1 MGIKLKH
8 LKYFATIAEETARLS
23 TAKKLK
29 VGCVIVKDNRIL
41 SVGYNGTPSGWDNE
55 CEVMKEQHDI
65 GTTMLLTKEEVIH
78 AEANAL
84 MKICTSTESSKGAS
98 LFVTHFPCVHCAKL
112 IYQAG
117 ISEVYYI
124 NDYNATIGSGHEFLS
139 KTDIKVTHTYGSDP
153 AWLWGEGL

>member
-1 MGIKLKH
+1 VGIKLKYI
-8 LKYFATIAEETARLS
+8 KYFAKIAEETARLS
-23 TAKKLK
+23 SALKLQ

-41 SVGYNGTPSGWDNE
+41 SVGYNGTPSGWDNT
-55 CEVMKEQHDI
+55 CEHEGQ
-65 GTTMLLTKEEVIH
+65 TKPEVIH

-139 KTDIKVTHTYGSDP
+139 KTDIKVTHIFGSDP

>member
-1 MGIKLKH
+1 VGIKLKYI
-8 LKYFATIAEETARLS
+8 KYFATIAEETARLS
-23 TAKKLK
+23 SALKLK

-41 SVGYNGTPSGWDNE
+41 SVGYNGTPSGWDNT
-55 CEVMKEQHDI
+55 CEHNIHHHEL
-65 GTTMLLTKEEVIH
+65 GTTTSVTKAEVIH

-139 KTDIKVTHTYGSDP
+139 KTDIKVTHTFGSDP

>member
-1 MGIKLKH
+1 VGIKLKYH
-8 LKYFATIAEETARLS
+8 SYFATIAEETARLS

-29 VGCVIVKDNRIL
+29 VGCVIVKDDRIL

-55 CEVMKEQHDI
+55 CEEIKEQHDI
-65 GTTMLLTKEEVIH
+65 GTTMLFTKQEVIH

-98 LFVTHFPCVHCAKL
+98 LFVTHYPCVHCAKL

-124 NDYNATIGSGHEFLS
+124 NDYNATIGSGHDFLS
-139 KTDIKVTHTYGSDP
+139 KTDIKVTHIFGTDP
-153 AWLWGEGL
+153 SWLWGEGL